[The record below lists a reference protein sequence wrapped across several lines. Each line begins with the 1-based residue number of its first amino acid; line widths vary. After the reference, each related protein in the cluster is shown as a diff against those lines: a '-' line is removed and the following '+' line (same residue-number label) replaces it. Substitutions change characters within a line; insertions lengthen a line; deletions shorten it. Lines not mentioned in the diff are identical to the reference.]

1 MISPKAAEQILQNHK
16 QRSALSLIQSLES
29 KKMERGRRIAFDY
42 GDVRTGVA
50 LCDPDGI
57 LSSPLCVLESKAKN
71 FLEQIASLLLEHEP
85 IRIFVGMP
93 MNMSGSKGESAAKA
107 ESFVQSL
114 KSVTSLPIVLID
126 ERLSTVSAQKKLKEA
141 GVSTRDSK
149 ALIDAMAA
157 VAILEQGLLSENLE

>member
-1 MISPKAAEQILQNHK
+1 MISPKVAEQILQNHK

-114 KSVTSLPIVLID
+114 KSVTSL
-126 ERLSTVSAQKKLKEA
+126 STVSSQKKLNEA
-141 GVSTRDSK
+141 GVSARDSK

-157 VAILEQGLLSENLE
+157 VAILEQGLLSENLG

>member
-1 MISPKAAEQILQNHK
+1 M
-16 QRSALSLIQSLES
+16 S
-29 KKMERGRRIAFDY
+29 KRGRRIAFDY

-57 LSSPLCVLESKAKN
+57 LASPLCVLETKSKN
-71 FLEQIASLLLEHEP
+71 FNSEVSTLLTEHEP
-85 IRIFVGMP
+85 IAIFVGLP
-93 MNMSGSKGESAAKA
+93 MNMSGSIGESAEKVQH
-107 ESFVQSL
+107 FVATL
-114 KSVTSLPIVLID
+114 KELTDLPIYLVD

-149 ALIDAMAA
+149 QLIDAMAA